1 MNDQG
6 EIIWIRGNRVIK
18 NQIMAITESKV
29 TEEKNSLAICLDTIL
44 KFKGVPRNTEEY
56 LNAGKN
62 AIEILA
68 ENLPNVKVVDLT
80 GCPLDA
86 MLYFTNQDIPVLATL
101 NNGEAI
107 LITGFNQ
114 YQVVIMEPKTGR
126 LYKKGM
132 NDTAEWLE
140 ENGNRFIAYFE

>member
-1 MNDQG
+1 
-6 EIIWIRGNRVIK
+6 
-18 NQIMAITESKV
+18 
-29 TEEKNSLAICLDTIL
+29 
-44 KFKGVPRNTEEY
+44 
-56 LNAGKN
+56 
-62 AIEILA
+62 
-68 ENLPNVKVVDLT
+68 LT